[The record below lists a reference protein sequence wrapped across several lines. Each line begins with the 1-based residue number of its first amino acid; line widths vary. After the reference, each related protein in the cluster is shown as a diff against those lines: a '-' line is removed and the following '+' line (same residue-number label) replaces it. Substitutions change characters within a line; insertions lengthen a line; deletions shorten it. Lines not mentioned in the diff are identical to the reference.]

1 MTAAGQ
7 SLNSAQSA
15 RRREGKNMKIKVIK
29 PVKGYTSD
37 GFGRE
42 VIWLRG
48 EFRRNN
54 DGYFRDRRR
63 LIARAATREGRNW
76 EAAKA
81 FRPLD
86 WQECWWW
93 FDPRSEA

>member
-1 MTAAGQ
+1 
-7 SLNSAQSA
+7 
-15 RRREGKNMKIKVIK
+15 MKIKVIK
-29 PVKGYTSD
+29 PVRAYTDD
-37 GFGRE
+37 GFNRCT
-42 VIWLRG
+42 IWLRG

-63 LIARAATREGRNW
+63 LIARAAAREGRCW

-81 FRPLD
+81 LHPLD
-86 WQECWWW
+86 WHDAWWW